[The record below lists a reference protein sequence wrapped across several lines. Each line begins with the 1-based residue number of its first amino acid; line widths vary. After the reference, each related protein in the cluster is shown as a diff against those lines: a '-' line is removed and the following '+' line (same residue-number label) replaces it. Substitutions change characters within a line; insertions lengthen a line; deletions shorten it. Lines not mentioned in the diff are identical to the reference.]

1 MDEPVVQRVNLRY
14 SLSMSEKGAIARCA
28 NSKASYTA
36 LSIFRTAFEK
46 AIVVR
51 EEKKNLP
58 TQHIRREYTS
68 PIMQTCSYHFSLQH
82 N

>member
-1 MDEPVVQRVNLRY
+1 
-14 SLSMSEKGAIARCA
+14 MSEKGAIARCA

-51 EEKKNLP
+51 EEKKSAYAA
-58 TQHIRREYTS
+58 HKKRIY
-68 PIMQTCSYHFSLQH
+68 FSNYANVFVSLFSAA
-82 N
+82 